1 MMNYQELLTKLDQMR
16 ELFYRATWEMGL
28 SDSERRQLRYELV
41 VQFGEIEDSYTRITG
56 NQNVELKSSSTSGAK
71 ANFKSYLEAAILCPW
86 GRVYDLGYNELLK
99 VIGKIRQYQRDP
111 APLAIQHSLTYL
123 SQVLRRFRECCN
135 YWKLPLDDE
144 KAIQDIIWIMLR
156 SHFER
161 LDREETLP
169 KLGIKNYRPDFG
181 IPDLGA
187 AVEVKYIGQGT
198 SIPRIQEEILAD
210 IPGYINE
217 NTLYSA
223 IVVFIY
229 DSVHKLRDPQ
239 RFISD
244 LRNID
249 GIFDVIVVPG
259 I

>member
-1 MMNYQELLTKLDQMR
+1 MDYQELLRKLEQLRD
-16 ELFYRATWEMGL
+16 LFNRVTWEHGL
-28 SDSERRQLRYELV
+28 SNDERRQLRQECV
-41 VQFGEIEDSYTRITG
+41 IQFGEIEDSYTRITG
-56 NQNVELKSSSTSGAK
+56 NQDVELKSSSTSGEK
-71 ANFKSYLEAAILCPW
+71 ANFKSYLEAAIVCPW
-86 GRVYDLGYNELLK
+86 GRVHDLGYNELLK

-123 SQVLRRFRECCN
+123 SHVLRRFRECCN

-144 KAIQDIIWIMLR
+144 KAVQDIIWIMLR

-161 LDREETLP
+161 LDREENLP

-181 IPDLGA
+181 VPDLGA

-217 NTLYSA
+217 NTIYSS

-229 DSVHKLRDPQ
+229 DSVHKLRDAQ

-244 LRNID
+244 LRNVD